1 MPLRA
6 VHRTTSVTPL
16 GEVNLNHH
24 QTRGR
29 TASSRKPSQKTPA
42 AKSKGK
48 GRPRS
53 ATRKKK
59 ALHTTCPS
67 TATYE
72 EPPQPEPEEEEPEE
86 EEPDEEEPDEE
97 EPDEEEPDEQEAE
110 HSDSSYTLDP
120 DEIGSDDEESQ
131 NLLRSSNIA
140 PMRTTLD
147 VRVPRSAIG
156 RGGVRQSD
164 FARRNSTGG
173 PGRGA
178 SSARGRPSSVGD
190 RTGQPSLLAGRGHS
204 RASSGGAS
212 GRPGAGAS
220 DGRGR
225 ASSVGG
231 GGRQS
236 GLLGGRGSVSA
247 SGGAPSGWPGAGS
260 SLGGGSTSG
269 VSSDQSAGR
278 HQAKSRRVSTGI
290 NGNESS
296 ASGTSH
302 SGGTRSGG
310 PTGGGSTSTGAST
323 TTFRTLGKRSVQER
337 HNSEE

>member
-1 MPLRA
+1 M
-6 VHRTTSVTPL
+6 
-16 GEVNLNHH
+16 
-24 QTRGR
+24 
-29 TASSRKPSQKTPA
+29 
-42 AKSKGK
+42 
-48 GRPRS
+48 
-53 ATRKKK
+53 
-59 ALHTTCPS
+59 
-67 TATYE
+67 
-72 EPPQPEPEEEEPEE
+72 
-86 EEPDEEEPDEE
+86 
-97 EPDEEEPDEQEAE
+97 
-110 HSDSSYTLDP
+110 YT
-120 DEIGSDDEESQ
+120 
-131 NLLRSSNIA
+131 N
-140 PMRTTLD
+140 LD

-156 RGGVRQSD
+156 GGGVRRSD

-178 SSARGRPSSVGD
+178 SAARGRPSSVGG
-190 RTGQPSLLAGRGHS
+190 RTGQPRLLAGRGHS
-204 RASSGGAS
+204 RASGGGAS

-236 GLLGGRGSVSA
+236 GLLGGRGSGSA
-247 SGGAPSGWPGAGS
+247 SGGAPLGWHGAGS
-260 SLGGGSTSG
+260 SEGGGSTSG
-269 VSSDQSAGR
+269 VSSDQSAAR

-323 TTFRTLGKRSVQER
+323 TTFHTLGKHSVQER
-337 HNSEE
+337 HHREECHETGIGGVSTINMEMSGQDLFDALDTALVPKAARRPRCWAFCCSSSAPTWPTCSAASPPRRQWAPARRLPAGSLRTS